1 MGLQIGTATPAD
13 AAELAEVAGLTFPLA
28 CPPSILPG
36 DVIAFIDANLSEQR
50 FAEYLADPAR
60 QMLAVRDG
68 RRIIGYAMLIRPD
81 DGPDVELSK
90 FYVLASHHGSEVAA
104 ALMQTAVDWAIDAGA
119 QRIWLG
125 VNSDNQRAQAFYRKQ
140 GFAVTGVRTFEVGSS
155 TQRDFV
161 MTRPL

>member
-1 MGLQIGTATPAD
+1 M
-13 AAELAEVAGLTFPLA
+13 
-28 CPPSILPG
+28 
-36 DVIAFIDANLSEQR
+36 
-50 FAEYLADPAR
+50 
-60 QMLAVRDG
+60 
-68 RRIIGYAMLIRPD
+68 
-81 DGPDVELSK
+81 
-90 FYVLASHHGSEVAA
+90 LASHHGSEVAA

-140 GFAVTGVRTFEVGSS
+140 GFAVTGIRTFEVGSS